1 MVKDSYRFAL
11 VTQDEKLLKTI
22 DHRSRYLNQIRPPLL
37 HGAGLM
43 VGRLKCSSRGL
54 GLSPVAGS
62 LCYVLK
68 QNSPCLSPTRC
79 KNVNC
84 QENLKKFRGVEPFG
98 VRDGVICN
106 GQASIYKCTK
116 SKVTFS
122 HFLI

>member
-11 VTQDEKLLKTI
+11 VTQDEKLLKTNF
-22 DHRSRYLNQIRPPLL
+22 DHRSRYLNQIHPPLL

-68 QNSPCLSPTRC
+68 QNSPCQSHQPDVKMDICELSGKPE
-79 KNVNC
+79 K
-84 QENLKKFRGVEPFG
+84 
-98 VRDGVICN
+98 I
-106 GQASIYKCTK
+106 
-116 SKVTFS
+116 
-122 HFLI
+122 